1 MSQFL
6 AYQVSE
12 GDDGAYSGA
21 LINQSVSELPQGE
34 VLIEVHYSSLNYKD
48 ALSASGNRAVTR
60 QFPHVPGIDAAGRV
74 IESSDNKYA
83 AGDKVIVTGY
93 DLGMNTSGGF
103 SQRIRVPSGWVSA
116 LPDGLSLKESMIYGT
131 AGLTAGLCI
140 DKLINSGLQ
149 PGDGKVL
156 VTGATGGVGII
167 AISIL
172 ASLGFEISASTSKDE
187 HREKLI
193 RAGAADVLDRSLF
206 SEKNSKP
213 MGKEE
218 WAGAVDVVGGVTLVN
233 ILKTL
238 RRGGSV
244 AACGLVESPVLDAT
258 VMPFILRGINLLG
271 VDSVEIPLKS
281 KLDIWNKLSVEWK
294 PKDLEG
300 LCTEINFAQLSDSL
314 DTLLNGNAVGR
325 YILDVAS
332 E

>member
-12 GDDGAYSGA
+12 EEGGAFSGA
-21 LINQSVSELPQGE
+21 LINRSIAELPEGE

-60 QFPHVPGIDAAGRV
+60 KFPHVPGIDAGGLV
-74 IESSDNKYA
+74 IESSDNKFS

-103 SQRIRVPSGWVSA
+103 AQRIRVPSGWVSA

-140 DKLINSGLQ
+140 DKLLNSGLE
-149 PGDGKVL
+149 PGDGKIL

-172 ASLGFEISASTSKDE
+172 ASLGFEISASTSKQE
-187 HREKLI
+187 HREKLLK
-193 RAGAADVLDRSLF
+193 AGATDVVERSLF
-206 SEKNSKP
+206 SEKNPKP

-218 WAGAVDVVGGVTLVN
+218 WAGAIDVVGGVTLVN

-244 AACGLVESPVLDAT
+244 AACGLVESPALDAT
-258 VMPFILRGINLLG
+258 VMPFILRGVNLLG
-271 VDSVEIPLKS
+271 VDSVELPLKS
-281 KLDIWNKLSVEWK
+281 KIDIWGKLSAEWK
-294 PKDLEG
+294 PKNDLEA
-300 LCTEINFAQLSDSL
+300 LCTEIGFAQLSDSL
-314 DTLLNGNAVGR
+314 DTVLNGNAVGR
-325 YILDVAS
+325 YVLNVAL
-332 E
+332 

>member
-1 MSQFL
+1 MNEFL
-6 AYQVSE
+6 AYQVSK
-12 GDDGAYSGA
+12 GNGGAYSGT
-21 LINQSVSELPQGE
+21 LTNKSVSELPPGE
-34 VLIEVHYSSLNYKD
+34 VLIEVLYSSLNYKD
-48 ALSASGNRAVTR
+48 ALSANGNRAVTR

-74 IESSDNKYA
+74 IESSDNKFS
-83 AGDKVIVTGY
+83 AGEKVIVTGY

-103 SQRIRVPSGWVSA
+103 SQRIRVPSGWISA
-116 LPDGLSLKESMIYGT
+116 LPAGLSLKESMIFGT

-140 DKLINSGLQ
+140 DKLLNSGLQ

-167 AISIL
+167 TISIL

-193 RAGAADVLDRSLF
+193 RVGAADVVDRSLF
-206 SEKNSKP
+206 SEKSSKP
-213 MGKEE
+213 LGKEE

-281 KLDIWNKLSVEWK
+281 KVDIWDKLSAEWK
-294 PKDLEG
+294 PKGLEE

-314 DTLLNGNAVGR
+314 DTVLNGNAVGR
-325 YILDVAS
+325 YVLNVAS
-332 E
+332 

>member
-12 GDDGAYSGA
+12 EEDGAFSGA
-21 LINQSVSELPQGE
+21 LINRSIAELPEGE

-48 ALSASGNRAVTR
+48 ALSANGNRAVTR
-60 QFPHVPGIDAAGRV
+60 KFPHVPGIDAAGLV
-74 IESSDNKYA
+74 IESSDTKFS

-103 SQRIRVPSGWVSA
+103 AQRIRVPSGWVSA

-140 DKLINSGLQ
+140 DKLLNSGLE
-149 PGDGKVL
+149 PGDGKIL

-172 ASLGFEISASTSKDE
+172 ASLGFEISASTSKQE
-187 HREKLI
+187 HREKLLK
-193 RAGAADVLDRSLF
+193 AGATDVVERSLF
-206 SEKNSKP
+206 SEKNPKP

-244 AACGLVESPVLDAT
+244 AACGLVESPALDAT

-271 VDSVEIPLKS
+271 VDSVELPLKS
-281 KLDIWNKLSVEWK
+281 KIDIWDKLSAEWK

-300 LCTEINFAQLSDSL
+300 LCTEISFAQLPDSL
-314 DTLLNGNAVGR
+314 DTVLNGNAVGR
-325 YILDVAS
+325 FVLNVTS
-332 E
+332 

>member
-34 VLIEVHYSSLNYKD
+34 VLIGVHYSSLNYKD

-74 IESSDNKYA
+74 IESSDNKFA

-131 AGLTAGLCI
+131 AGLTAGLCV

-172 ASLGFEISASTSKDE
+172 ASLGFEIAASTSKDE

-206 SEKNSKP
+206 LEKNSKP